1 MLRIK
6 HAIPLSGYR
15 LQLTLTDGSI
25 VERDVKDLLSGPVFE
40 SIRRDPDL
48 FRQVKVERGTL
59 CWPGDIDLC
68 PDTILWNGPPPNGKL
83 GSSQATRDQT
93 LSKSVIAKSRSHSC
107 SSSNIPR

>member
-25 VERDVKDLLSGPVFE
+25 VERDVKDLLLGPVFE
-40 SIRRDPDL
+40 SIRRDPEL

-68 PDTILWNGPPPNGKL
+68 PDTILWGGPPPNGEL
-83 GSSQATRDQT
+83 GSSTSPRGQ
-93 LSKSVIAKSRSHSC
+93 SVSQ
-107 SSSNIPR
+107 

>member
-25 VERDVKDLLSGPVFE
+25 VERDVKDLLLGPVFE
-40 SIRRDPDL
+40 SIRRNPEL

-59 CWPGDIDLC
+59 CWPGDVDLC
-68 PDTILWNGPPPNGKL
+68 PDTILWNGPPSNGEL
-83 GSSQATRDQT
+83 GSSPSPRGQ
-93 LSKSVIAKSRSHSC
+93 SVSQ
-107 SSSNIPR
+107 